1 MRTLFHS
8 LVYLA
13 LGVWLGALVFFGAI
27 LAPIAFSQL
36 PPLFHPAAGIHAAGM
51 VVGGSLVRLHW
62 MGLLCGLVFLAVL
75 ILARAHYRTI
85 IPQAVL
91 VLVMMLLTAYSQFSI
106 IPRMDTARDSVGGN
120 VDAVAANNPGR
131 QIFDHLHQTSV
142 HVEGLVLLCGIG
154 ALVATAHG
162 RVGNCRRYT
171 CSIAPQGRNTIICLD
186 GESHENWHHRSAS
199 SR

>member
-8 LVYLA
+8 LVYLV
-13 LGVWLGALVFFGAI
+13 LGLWLGALVFFGAV

-36 PPLFHPAAGIHAAGM
+36 PPLFATPAAGIHAAGM

-62 MGLLCGLVFLAVL
+62 IGLFCGLIFLLVSVV
-75 ILARAHYRTI
+75 ARAHYRTI
-85 IPQAVL
+85 IPQALL

-131 QIFDHLHQTSV
+131 EIFDRLHQQSV
-142 HVEGLVLLCGIG
+142 HVEALVLLCGLG
-154 ALVATAHG
+154 ALAATAHWS
-162 RVGNCRRYT
+162 RRE
-171 CSIAPQGRNTIICLD
+171 I
-186 GESHENWHHRSAS
+186 
-199 SR
+199 

>member
-8 LVYLA
+8 LVYLV
-13 LGVWLGALVFFGAI
+13 LGLWLGALVFFGAV

-36 PPLFHPAAGIHAAGM
+36 PPLFATPAAGIHAAGM

-62 MGLLCGLVFLAVL
+62 IGLFCGLIFLVVSVV
-75 ILARAHYRTI
+75 ARAHYRTI
-85 IPQAVL
+85 IPQALL

-131 QIFDHLHQTSV
+131 QIFDRLHQRSV
-142 HVEGLVLLCGIG
+142 HVEGLVLLCGLG
-154 ALVATAHG
+154 ALVATAHWS
-162 RVGNCRRYT
+162 RRE
-171 CSIAPQGRNTIICLD
+171 I
-186 GESHENWHHRSAS
+186 
-199 SR
+199 